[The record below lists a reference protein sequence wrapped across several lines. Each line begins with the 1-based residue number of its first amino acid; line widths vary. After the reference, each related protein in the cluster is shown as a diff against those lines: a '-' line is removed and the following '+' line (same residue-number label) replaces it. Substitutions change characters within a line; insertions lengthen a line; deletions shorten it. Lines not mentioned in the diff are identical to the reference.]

1 MPKSFF
7 LKNNKVSK
15 ERVQLVGV
23 TSMQIA
29 SKYEEIYSPEVED
42 FVYITDKAYCRNSKI
57 LQEKQLQDIVKNGR
71 RRGKLEKEPLKLESL
86 EFHYL
91 PFFISSAVPDY

>member
-57 LQEKQLQDIVKNGR
+57 LQRKTIIIDYWLLINNQEIVQLWKNSVKI
-71 RRGKLEKEPLKLESL
+71 L
-86 EFHYL
+86 
-91 PFFISSAVPDY
+91 